1 MVGLLSAHAVGVEVQ
16 NATHI
21 YERVGDGRCAAFINQ
36 LLCSRPPIDITDNI
50 FLLLHTTL

>member
-36 LLCSRPPIDITDNI
+36 LLCS
-50 FLLLHTTL
+50 